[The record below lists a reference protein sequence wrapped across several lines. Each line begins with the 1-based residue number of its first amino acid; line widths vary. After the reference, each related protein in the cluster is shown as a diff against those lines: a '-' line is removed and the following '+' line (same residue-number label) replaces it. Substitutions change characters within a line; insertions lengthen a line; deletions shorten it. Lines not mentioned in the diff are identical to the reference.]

1 MSYTSG
7 TAMDQRGLRD
17 VERWRDK
24 IEVRLDNRQVFFL
37 FFGSALVACLLFVLG
52 VIVGKRLESRGRAV
66 APEVEDPLALLDKVA
81 STPRTTQAPAVTFPQ
96 ALFGK
101 NAAGPA
107 KKVETKL
114 VVPAP
119 VESGKVEGKSEG
131 KIEAKTTEPVAA
143 PAPGKPMVG
152 KALAKV
158 DQPSEA
164 SKPAE
169 KPVASK
175 PAPVAS
181 APAPAEA
188 PKPVVPSKPAVVA
201 APAVK
206 IEDEA
211 SAAPK
216 GPVPVVGAATDAA
229 KGQGRYTLQLSSFQ
243 DRAEAE
249 AFAGKV
255 GADKTFITVSEIPGK
270 GTWYRVRVGDFAS
283 QKEAMAGKLAF
294 EKKHGVIAYVTQ
306 R

>member
-1 MSYTSG
+1 LQEKSMSYTSG
-7 TAMDQRGLRD
+7 TAMDQRALRD

-81 STPRTTQAPAVTFPQ
+81 STPRTTQAPAMTFPQ

-101 NAAGPA
+101 NAAGTA

-114 VVPAP
+114 PAP
-119 VESGKVEGKSEG
+119 ALVESPKAEGKL
-131 KIEAKTTEPVAA
+131 EAKTAEPVAA
-143 PAPGKPMVG
+143 PVPAAKPG

-158 DQPSEA
+158 DKPTEA

-169 KPVASK
+169 KPAPVASK
-175 PAPVAS
+175 PAEK
-181 APAPAEA
+181 PAPVES
-188 PKPVVPSKPAVVA
+188 PKTAAPSKTPAA
-201 APAVK
+201 AVPAAK
-206 IEDEA
+206 LDEP
-211 SAAPK
+211 AAPK

-229 KGQGRYTLQLSSFQ
+229 KGKGRFTLQLSSFQ

-249 AFAGKV
+249 AFAAKV
-255 GADKTFITVSEIPGK
+255 GAEKTFITVSEIPGK
-270 GTWYRVRVGDFAS
+270 GTWYRVRVGDFAT
-283 QKEAMAGKLAF
+283 QKDAVAGKQAF
-294 EKKHGVIAYVTQ
+294 EKKHNVIAYVTQ